1 MATVG
6 TSHIEVDDQGVAR
19 IAGTTTKVIEVALD
33 YLAYGWS
40 PDEMH
45 NQHPYL
51 SLAQIHAAMV
61 YYYDHQA
68 ELDERIRKDLEEVD
82 QLANDAQDS
91 PLRQKL
97 LQLKKTRP

>member
-6 TSHIEVDDQGVAR
+6 SSHIEVDDQGVAR
-19 IAGTTTKVIEVALD
+19 ITGTATKVVEVALD

-51 SLAQIHAAMV
+51 SLAQIHAAMA

-68 ELDERIRKDLEEVD
+68 ELDARIRKDLEEVD
-82 QLANDAQDS
+82 QMASDAQAS
-91 PLRQKL
+91 PLRKKL
-97 LQLKKTRP
+97 LQLKKSRL

>member
-1 MATVG
+1 
-6 TSHIEVDDQGVAR
+6 
-19 IAGTTTKVIEVALD
+19 
-33 YLAYGWS
+33 
-40 PDEMH
+40 MH

-61 YYYDHQA
+61 YYYDHQG

-82 QLANDAQDS
+82 QMAKEAQDT

-97 LQLKKTRP
+97 LQLKKSSL

>member
-6 TSHIEVDDQGVAR
+6 SSHIEIDDQGVAR
-19 IAGTTTKVIEVALD
+19 IAGTTTKVVEVALD

-51 SLAQIHAAMV
+51 SLAQIHAAMA
-61 YYYDHQA
+61 YYYDHQV
-68 ELDERIRKDLEEVD
+68 ELDARIRKDLEELD
-82 QLANDAQDS
+82 QMASDAQDS
-91 PLRQKL
+91 PLREKL
-97 LQLKKTRP
+97 LQLKKSRL